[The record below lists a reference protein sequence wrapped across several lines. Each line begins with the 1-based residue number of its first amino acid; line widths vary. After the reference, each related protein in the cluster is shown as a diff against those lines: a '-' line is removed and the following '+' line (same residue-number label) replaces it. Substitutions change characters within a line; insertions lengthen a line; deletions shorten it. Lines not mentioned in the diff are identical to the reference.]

1 MKLTKSQLR
10 RIIKEELN
18 HVLSLK
24 EGPMSAT
31 WKRAEAAAMAQQ
43 ARARAIEAENE
54 RVAPEVEDINLQS
67 MYGAAGSPED
77 IASISQP
84 TTWRGKTIPA
94 EREAPTHM
102 RPEYGM
108 NPSGRSVTSAEY
120 ESQAGVPG
128 SGVSAGPYQDPT
140 PAYPESRIPVA
151 SMGDEAPGFQ
161 KMGPAQEASFEP
173 RKRYMGMSVRW
184 LRKRGWRWDPRLG
197 DYVRR
202 NKSLRQHIASWKSRR
217 RRWNVRPGRNRRR
230 AGKIGGLPT
239 SQD

>member
-18 HVLSLK
+18 HVLNLK
-24 EGPMSAT
+24 EVYSPFTMARI
-31 WKRAEAAAMAQQ
+31 KAQAEVEARRKAAAA
-43 ARARAIEAENE
+43 AA
-54 RVAPEVEDINLQS
+54 VAPEVEDINLQAQ
-67 MYGAAGSPED
+67 YGGAGSPED

-102 RPEYGM
+102 RPEFGM
-108 NPSGRSVTSAEY
+108 NPAGRSVTSAEY

-184 LRKRGWRWDPRLG
+184 LRKRGWRWNPRLG
-197 DYVRR
+197 DYVRH
-202 NKSLRQHIASWKSRR
+202 NKSLRQHIASWKGRR
-217 RRWNVRPGRNRRR
+217 RRWNVKPGRNRRR